1 MLLSVH
7 RNSYTDP
14 RFDDLTSAERRRLIS
29 TVLNATTRKLSQQA
43 DVKCFLLGGSILG
56 WLRSGPSE
64 SARRALPWD
73 DDDDVGIL
81 LEDWL
86 RLRAH
91 SSRAYH
97 NVRRQL
103 KEQHGISLTLSG
115 MDPEDGNDRPRNA
128 TDLLDQAMALNCG
141 VCGRA
146 VHEASGFMVD
156 FFYFFPGMG
165 KKTRGAKFRGTN
177 KGCRNEV
184 ASVPE
189 HLPSRIGGI
198 NRVRGAL
205 GAEDARAKG
214 GALAAVA
221 DHCEEF
227 PDEDG
232 DGMCDAFHLVGDWHL
247 YGWDFV
253 IGKADVLPLVS
264 TVYEGVDVWV
274 TQNPWAMALADYGNC
289 VRYYPPAVHFFMIAR
304 PSWLL
309 MAVLAALSTSV
320 LFIVFERMATS
331 KVSIRSVALVCG
343 FALHSLH
350 FLYLCLMEQL
360 RSGFACLVVLLIV
373 AGAPLV
379 VAGNVAFRTHG
390 AIPQNMHFLG
400 TLALVAIL
408 ATWAL
413 APLWPILGYT
423 ACWLHEQLLMSPCAG
438 PGETTL
444 SGKLGQQFGYAL
456 SGNFKRL

>member
-1 MLLSVH
+1 M
-7 RNSYTDP
+7 YTP
-14 RFDDLTSAERRRLIS
+14 LTVVLI
-29 TVLNATTRKLSQQA
+29 TAFA
-43 DVKCFLLGGSILG
+43 LLGYAFTQSPLDI
-56 WLRSGPSE
+56 
-64 SARRALPWD
+64 
-73 DDDDVGIL
+73 
-81 LEDWL
+81 
-86 RLRAH
+86 
-91 SSRAYH
+91 
-97 NVRRQL
+97 L
-103 KEQHGISLTLSG
+103 KEDRDGDGDLDGSGGGHFSTESLIAFG
-115 MDPEDGNDRPRNA
+115 FIEPDGSEGRGLHIQKFREYVDASEYGTEESQTRNA
-128 TDLLDQAMALNCG
+128 M
-141 VCGRA
+141 
-146 VHEASGFMVD
+146 M
-156 FFYFFPGMG
+156 
-165 KKTRGAKFRGTN
+165 KKVFEYA
-177 KGCRNEV
+177 
-184 ASVPE
+184 
-189 HLPSRIGGI
+189 
-198 NRVRGAL
+198 
-205 GAEDARAKG
+205 
-214 GALAAVA
+214 
-221 DHCEEF
+221 
-227 PDEDG
+227 DEDG